1 MPGTSADSLASVDW
15 PFHRFR
21 ASVAGV
27 IIVSTHEL
35 AHSSARVRWPPRLT
49 FSPRRFGPG
58 IPRAS
63 VARAER
69 RRASGRWPSRDLPR
83 DEPPERRVGPPRA
96 NHTAIQAALSDGKV
110 LLEVEVPVT
119 YFSGVVGVGSG
130 DSIAISEYNANM
142 TVLRK
147 IVKLFEWLNQAP
159 SVRVFF
165 PDAAECSIALK
176 GAGMNPVSGQWAQ
189 DATFHDYP
197 GPVDYLLRD
206 DFLSQTTRKAY
217 GLADLP
223 DFLAGKTDVEQTAET
238 GDRLYV
244 VGYPYDNSSEMEQVM
259 ELWNDTRD
267 PYSCS
272 TATSIPF
279 EAASRPGAR
288 RRSSSTKFV
297 PEFES
302 AFYVHKFAA
311 GQRPGLL
318 YRAYPGPWRVY
329 RALPDGGMECVAEYD
344 ERPELRDVAMQF
356 FSGGLVSS
364 EVVVSAGDPEELS
377 SDNTRYYELL
387 GVVRDCDRKAIN
399 AAYREAAKTRHPDV
413 GGDAMDFYELSKAF
427 AVLRDDEKRAKY
439 DRFGERWV
447 LEDAE

>member
-1 MPGTSADSLASVDW
+1 MASASRVLAPAFRPGNPA
-15 PFHRFR
+15 P
-21 ASVAGV
+21 
-27 IIVSTHEL
+27 
-35 AHSSARVRWPPRLT
+35 ARR
-49 FSPRRFGPG
+49 
-58 IPRAS
+58 
-63 VARAER
+63 ARARGASESVGKVAKQGSY
-69 RRASGRWPSRDLPR
+69 RATNLPNDESDLL
-83 DEPPERRVGPPRA
+83 A
-96 NHTAIQAALSDGKV
+96 QIHTAIQAALSDGKV

-223 DFLAGKTDVEQTAET
+223 DFLAGKTDVEQTAEM

-259 ELWNDTRD
+259 ELWERHARPILVFNGNLD
-267 PYSCS
+267 
-272 TATSIPF
+272 SI
-279 EAASRPGAR
+279 
-288 RRSSSTKFV
+288 RSGFAPWGKAKKLKHEFV

-364 EVVVSAGDPEELS
+364 EVVVSAADPEELS

-387 GVVRDCDRKAIN
+387 GVARDCDRKAIN

-413 GGDAMDFYELSKAF
+413 GGDAMDFYKLSKAF

-439 DRFGERWV
+439 DQFGERWV
-447 LEDAE
+447 LEDAK

>member
-1 MPGTSADSLASVDW
+1 MASASHFLAPALRPGNA
-15 PFHRFR
+15 
-21 ASVAGV
+21 
-27 IIVSTHEL
+27 
-35 AHSSARVRWPPRLT
+35 ARVR
-49 FSPRRFGPG
+49 
-58 IPRAS
+58 RARGASES
-63 VARAER
+63 VGKVAKQGSYRATNLPNDE
-69 RRASGRWPSRDLPR
+69 SDLL
-83 DEPPERRVGPPRA
+83 A
-96 NHTAIQAALSDGKV
+96 QIHTAIQAALSDGKV

-119 YFSGVVGVGSG
+119 YFSGVVGVGCG

-176 GAGMNPVSGQWAQ
+176 GAGMNPVSGQC
-189 DATFHDYP
+189 P
-197 GPVDYLLRD
+197 GRHLPRLPWTGDYLLRD
-206 DFLSQTTRKAY
+206 DFSQTTRKAWL
-217 GLADLP
+217 GGSSGFSP
-223 DFLAGKTDVEQTAET
+223 ERQTSNKPPT

-244 VGYPYDNSSEMEQVM
+244 VGYPYDDSSEMEQVM
-259 ELWNDTRD
+259 ELWNRHARPILVFNGNLD
-267 PYSCS
+267 
-272 TATSIPF
+272 SI
-279 EAASRPGAR
+279 EALPWGK
-288 RRSSSTKFV
+288 RRSSTSSCSSSRRFT
-297 PEFES
+297 
-302 AFYVHKFAA
+302 YTFAD
-311 GQRPGLL
+311 GDRGW

-399 AAYREAAKTRHPDV
+399 AAYREGLRRDTRTSAATPWI
-413 GGDAMDFYELSKAF
+413 FTNS
-427 AVLRDDEKRAKY
+427 AKPS
-439 DRFGERWV
+439 RC
-447 LEDAE
+447 